1 MHAWVKGKSK
11 ENMDDASAILHFMI
25 DFAEEK
31 LYLHKVGK
39 RRRQV
44 VLEEEEVNRIM
55 GQYHDNAGHFGI
67 HTTEENIASHY
78 YWPRMR
84 EYVKDYVSI

>member
-1 MHAWVKGKSK
+1 
-11 ENMDDASAILHFMI
+11 MDDAIAILHFMI

-31 LYLHKVGK
+31 FYLHKGGK
-39 RRRQV
+39 RRQV
-44 VLEEEEVNRIM
+44 VLEKEEISRIV
-55 GQYHDNAGHFGI
+55 GQYHDDAGHFGY

-84 EYVKDYVSI
+84 DYVKEYVSG